1 MTRGRPMAPEQGALE
16 QFVDA
21 VLTLSEDPGPA
32 TSERYLAASR
42 ELDESRRSRESP
54 TQSARAPAVRARAR
68 GGTRRPM
75 GEAVAKAEA

>member
-1 MTRGRPMAPEQGALE
+1 MTRGRPQAPEQGALE

-21 VLTLSEDPGPA
+21 VLTLSEDPGSA
-32 TSERYLAASR
+32 NIERYLAASR

-54 TQSARAPAVRARAR
+54 TRSARAPAVRPRAR
-68 GGTRRPM
+68 GGTRRPT